1 MVRSEGL
8 GPDITS
14 VESGDKKLA
23 YNNEF
28 RQMLREHT
36 GIIKT
41 AVELADKAANE
52 YHPADAKYGIIE
64 LRYNPET
71 RRWEMQ
77 RERHIF
83 GEDGKFLYSDTGEP
97 LYEPSGWEPFNYG
110 RGVILAPDEPV
121 TDETSG
127 LTITTLGR
135 SNRELPQGM
144 PVRAVI
150 VDDCDYFKMQ
160 LEDDAFFVKRS
171 FITINPGFTEFRNT
185 VQASELLKDL
195 DFVHVV
201 SAQLGYQDDHQSWY
215 VSKWVDM
222 ESAGFAMYDD
232 PISDYGTIVE
242 RAPKDAREWF
252 LGFETEEEYRDV
264 KQKADLITE
273 RLKSAHLALDVDAN
287 LFYSRQTKTFIL
299 FDVTAKNGEILG
311 EAIKRV

>member
-1 MVRSEGL
+1 MRSEGL

-28 RQMLREHT
+28 RQLLREHP

-52 YHPADAKYGIIE
+52 YHPADSKYGVFD
-64 LRYNPET
+64 LRYNPEV
-71 RRWEMQ
+71 RRWERQ
-77 RERHIF
+77 TERYIL
-83 GEDGKFLYSDTGEP
+83 GEDGKIQYSDTGKA
-97 LYEPSGWEPFNYG
+97 LFEPSGWVPFDYG

-135 SNRELPQGM
+135 SNRELKQGYGRR
-144 PVRAVI
+144 VVI

-171 FITINPGFTEFRNT
+171 FISINPGFTEFKNT
-185 VQASELLKDL
+185 VEASELLKDL

-215 VSKWVDM
+215 VSKWLDM

-242 RAPKDAREWF
+242 RAPKDAPEWF
-252 LGFETEEEYRDV
+252 LGFENEAEYNDV
-264 KQKADLITE
+264 KQKAELIKE
-273 RLKSAHLALDVDAN
+273 RLESAQLDLDVDAN
-287 LFYSRQTKTFIL
+287 LFYSRETKTFIL
-299 FDVTAKNGEILG
+299 FDVTARNSEILG
-311 EAIKRV
+311 EAIKRN